1 MTNTWFGRIFVSQ
14 NFFCCRM
21 RKIRRMRT
29 SFVVRWG
36 VGGIDINII
45 SPGVFCSSPIL
56 TLLNL
61 TFYLPLIIIF
71 IIIPIII
78 PIIIFITILIIPI
91 SLILFSYSITLL
103 NFIFTFIFIIIL
115 SILHNPINI
124 TLLIPIFSFNFS
136 IFSKYTSIIPKS
148 ISGIY

>member
-1 MTNTWFGRIFVSQ
+1 MTNTRFGRIFVSQ

-29 SFVVRWG
+29 SFCCKMRG
-36 VGGIDINII
+36 GGIDINII
-45 SPGVFCSSPIL
+45 SPGVFCSSSFL

-71 IIIPIII
+71 IIILVII
-78 PIIIFITILIIPI
+78 PIIISIVILIILI
-91 SLILFSYSITLL
+91 SLIFFSFSITLL
-103 NFIFTFIFIIIL
+103 NSIFTLIFIIIF
-115 SILHNPINI
+115 SIPYNSINI

-136 IFSKYTSIIPKS
+136 IFFKYTSIVPKS
-148 ISGIY
+148 TSGIY